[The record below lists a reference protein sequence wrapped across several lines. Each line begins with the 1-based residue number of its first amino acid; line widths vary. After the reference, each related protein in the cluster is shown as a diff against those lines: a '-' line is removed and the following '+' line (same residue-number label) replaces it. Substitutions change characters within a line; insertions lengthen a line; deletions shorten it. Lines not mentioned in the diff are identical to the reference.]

1 MSREGAYIFNVGTQ
15 NTGKSTELRKL
26 IAVNK
31 RNIIIPPSRYESA
44 WDDVEELDWRP
55 IFEKSTGANSIDAAL
70 IFTRPGE
77 TKNRARFMYHLGV
90 ALHELQGNAKLY
102 IDKDTRFIF
111 EIIANNDYG
120 LKDAGLVS
128 DDFKNY
134 IPKNNLPGYVLN
146 LVTNRRARRLD
157 LFFACHSLRHIAQ
170 DFYDL
175 NPSIILHR
183 TMGDLKKVDNMSDS
197 LRSYIAPIKERVDRI
212 SIAGFNAAD
221 AEKRCYSEVIS
232 AHDIAQ
238 YSE

>member
-1 MSREGAYIFNVGTQ
+1 MSREGAFIFDVGTQ
-15 NTGKSTELRKL
+15 NTGKSTELKKL
-26 IAVNK
+26 LAANK
-31 RNIIIPPSRYESA
+31 RNLIIPPSRYENA
-44 WDDVEELDWRP
+44 WDEVQELDWRP
-55 IFEKSTGANSIDAAL
+55 IFETSTGASSIDAPL

-77 TKNRARFMYHLGV
+77 TKNRARFMYHLGT
-90 ALHELQGNAKLY
+90 ALHNLTGNAKIF

-111 EIIANNDYG
+111 EVIAHNDYG
-120 LKDAGLVS
+120 LKDAGLFS

-183 TMGDLKKVDNMSDS
+183 TMGDLKKAENMGSN
-197 LRSYIAPIKERVDRI
+197 LAAFIAPIKDKVDKI
-212 SIAGFNAAD
+212 SIEGFNTGNAS
-221 AEKRCYSEVIS
+221 KRCYSQVIAS
-232 AHDIAQ
+232 HQISQ